1 MKRIFGL
8 LPPVLI
14 FGLGFL
20 VNDHYAWDFG
30 TFETIDSGLISDA
43 AWRISQGQ
51 VPYEDFGTIQG
62 LSAALVEAFFI
73 TLFGANLTALVVHT
87 SFVNGAAGVVVY
99 LILRLAGAGRAA
111 AFCFA
116 ALTTIIFYPPEGL
129 AFAIQHGSF
138 YVLLALLLAL
148 WVERAA
154 PPNGVRFA
162 AWTLA
167 GACLGLGYLGKPTI
181 AFYYPV
187 LVLFLF
193 IDARR
198 TLAAKAAFASLGF
211 FLPFLALAALADDPA
226 NSLSTMWQYLVQ
238 MPMEFGGGRL
248 KGGLNDLLKIYALPA
263 TATLLCIFGGA
274 IVGAG
279 FWRRFRDSAPK
290 GNGGI
295 VFGDLDFH
303 LLIVVMGALLG
314 LGNAFIGSIHEW
326 WPRGNLLQMIF
337 PALGLVS
344 IGIMGIVKPRT
355 SGAGDRTGGETGLAA
370 ALARGFLVLFLF
382 VSVFDAWWIQAFYVK
397 HHGKMKNISQGLG
410 KRLPVAEKFIYPEIA
425 GARFRESLQRNM
437 PSRET
442 LIERLRAHLVRDR
455 ENIDFLKG
463 LDVNVLLLGLP
474 KYYYLFSGKVSPLPV
489 ISVQPG
495 ASSPFRDSVYY
506 PGMIARLEY
515 NFEKFSIR
523 ALILSTDR
531 FAELRGY
538 VSERPR
544 LFCGASPGARVVV
557 VRLCAPEERPEGW
570 GHDIAHMARLDG
582 ALYR

>member
-1 MKRIFGL
+1 MKRISGF
-8 LPPVLI
+8 LPPLLI
-14 FGLGFL
+14 FALGFL
-20 VNDHYAWDFG
+20 LNDHYAWDFG
-30 TFETIDSGLISDA
+30 TFETIDGGLISDA

-51 VPYEDFGTIQG
+51 IPFEDFGTIQG
-62 LSAALVEAFFI
+62 LSAALLEALFI

-263 TATLLCIFGGA
+263 TATLLCIFGGT

-279 FWRRFRDSAPK
+279 LWRRSRDEAPK
-290 GNGGI
+290 GKGGI
-295 VFGDLDFH
+295 VFADLNFYF
-303 LLIVVMGALLG
+303 LIVVMGALLG
-314 LGNAFIGSIHEW
+314 LGNAFISGIHEW
-326 WPRGNLLQMIF
+326 WARGNLLQMIF
-337 PALGLVS
+337 PALGLVA
-344 IGIMGIVKPRT
+344 IGITGIVKRGT
-355 SGAGDRTGGETGLAA
+355 SSGEGGLAA

-382 VSVFDAWWIQAFYVK
+382 ISAFDAWWIQAFYVK
-397 HHGKMKNISQGLG
+397 HDGKMKNISQGLG
-410 KRLPVAEKFIYPEIA
+410 KRLDVAPELVYPEIA
-425 GARFRESLQRNM
+425 GARFREPLQRKM
-437 PSRET
+437 PPREV
-442 LIERLRAHLVRDR
+442 LMGRLRAHLVWDR
-455 ENIDFLKG
+455 ENIGFLKG
-463 LDVNVLLLGLP
+463 LHVNILLLDLP

-495 ASSPFRDSVYY
+495 ASSPFRDSLYY
-506 PGMIARLEY
+506 PQMIARLED
-515 NFEKFSIR
+515 NFEKFGVG
-523 ALILSTDR
+523 ALVLSKER
-531 FAELRGY
+531 FAELRDY
-538 VSERPR
+538 VSERPG
-544 LFCGASPGARVVV
+544 LFCGASPDSHAVLVI
-557 VRLCAPEERPEGW
+557 LCAPEGRPQGW
-570 GHDIAHMARLDG
+570 GRDIAHMAKLDG
-582 ALYR
+582 ALY